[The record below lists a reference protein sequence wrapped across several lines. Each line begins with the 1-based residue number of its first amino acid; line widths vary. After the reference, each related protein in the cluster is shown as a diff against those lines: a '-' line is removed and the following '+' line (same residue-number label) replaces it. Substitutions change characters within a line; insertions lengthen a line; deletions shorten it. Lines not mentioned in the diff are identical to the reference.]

1 MTSPSVYL
9 AAADRLLVEVVPGAR
24 GTWPRAAA
32 WLMRLALETAL
43 NRFWTTVSPQVAECR
58 SRRAQ
63 LLLLREHV
71 SADLARRADYA
82 WAALSRAG
90 HHHSYELALSA
101 TELNSLRAEV
111 QAVVTALG
119 TV

>member
-1 MTSPSVYL
+1 VTIPSDYL
-9 AAADRLLVEVVPGAR
+9 AAADRLLLEVVPGAR

-43 NRFWTTVSPQVAECR
+43 TGFWTTASPQVAECR

-71 SADLARRADYA
+71 SIDIARRADYA
-82 WAALSRAG
+82 WNALSRAG

-101 TELNSLRAEV
+101 SELNALRTEV
-111 QAVVTALG
+111 QAVVSALG